1 MDDAGSICQQIMCI
15 AYEQHTDVGEID
27 GAVMSSHV
35 DHTRG
40 EVSLVNRGIFLEY
53 IKVDEELAA
62 KEMMKY
68 WNM

>member
-1 MDDAGSICQQIMCI
+1 MCI

-40 EVSLVNRGIFLEY
+40 EVSLVNRGIFLK
-53 IKVDEELAA
+53 I
-62 KEMMKY
+62 
-68 WNM
+68 N